1 MPLKKILVGVDD
13 SEAAAAAA
21 RWAAEAVRETG
32 GEVVAVHCLDTSV
45 VRLAVESVIRG
56 LGVPPTDIVDWRD
69 EIRLL
74 LEADWSQPLRD
85 AGVPYRTMLVEG
97 DPVRALLDTARD
109 LDVDLIVVGHQ
120 GGTTFLHRLFSHV
133 SEALLDHASRPVVV
147 VPFSP
152 VSGEGDAAT
161 S

>member
-1 MPLKKILVGVDD
+1 MPMKQVLVGLDD
-13 SEAAAAAA
+13 SPAAAAAA

-56 LGVPPTDIVDWRD
+56 LGVRPTDILDWKQ

-74 LEADWSQPLRD
+74 LEADWAQPLRD

-97 DPVRALLDTARD
+97 DPVHALLDTARD
-109 LDVDLIVVGHQ
+109 LDVELIVVGHQ
-120 GGTTFLHRLFSHV
+120 GGTAFLHRLFRHV
-133 SEALLDHASRPVVV
+133 SEELLDHASRPVVV
-147 VPFSP
+147 VPFAP
-152 VSGEGDAAT
+152 LNETPDD
-161 S
+161 